1 MWDFVVVFGL
11 ILPCGHRRNGG
22 WVVIMIV
29 IRLLF
34 FSLVDFGLRFVVV
47 VVGGWV
53 LVCVMASGCVLIG
66 GG

>member
-1 MWDFVVVFGL
+1 MVFGL
-11 ILPCGHRRNGG
+11 ILPCGHRGNGG

-29 IRLLF
+29 IRLF
-34 FSLVDFGLRFVVV
+34 FSLVDFGLRFAV

>member
-1 MWDFVVVFGL
+1 
-11 ILPCGHRRNGG
+11 
-22 WVVIMIV
+22 MIV

-34 FSLVDFGLRFVVV
+34 FGWIDFGLGFAV